1 MRKRNLLVLTLVLIG
16 CSADVSDLDD
26 LAIDPEAC
34 DRSGTTVLGTDL
46 DLKFIGVFPHVNQDM
61 FFAVTVGEERD
72 IEAMMVLSTLDDP
85 DLHLVVPKLLPE
97 GDSEL
102 AFWADSPPM
111 GFNGLEESDNPPDHQ
126 WKRAICP
133 DGKVTFEHTTPF
145 QNVREARSTGAIFRF
160 VLPDELVEAS
170 ELFEKYRM
178 WVSATLLDDN
188 DNSIEKQ
195 TRAFYRWSPHVDPAD
210 GTIPRSTPT
219 AFQVGGN
226 ALDEPR
232 GPIDTRS
239 LYKIEF
245 VIDVDEDDKSSAG
258 DFTCTYDREMAPDDA
273 TWEFEPNLENCD
285 APNDFVLA
293 DFIPDAPDA
302 PDAGE

>member
-1 MRKRNLLVLTLVLIG
+1 MRKRNVLALTLGLIG

-34 DRSGTTVLGTDL
+34 DRSGTTALGTDL
-46 DLKFIGVFPHVNQDM
+46 DLKFIGVSPHVNQDM

-72 IEAMMVLSTLDDP
+72 IEAMMVLSTLDDA

-102 AFWADSPPM
+102 AFWADSPPA

-145 QNVREARSTGAIFRF
+145 QNVREARSSGGIFKF
-160 VLPDELVEAS
+160 MLPGELVEAS

-188 DNSIEKQ
+188 DNSMEKQ
-195 TRAFYRWSPHVDPAD
+195 TRVFYRWAPHVDPTD
-210 GTIPRSTPT
+210 GTIPRPTPT
-219 AFQVGGN
+219 FLQVGGN

-232 GPIDTRS
+232 GAIDTRS
-239 LYKIEF
+239 L
-245 VIDVDEDDKSSAG
+245 
-258 DFTCTYDREMAPDDA
+258 
-273 TWEFEPNLENCD
+273 
-285 APNDFVLA
+285 
-293 DFIPDAPDA
+293 
-302 PDAGE
+302 